1 LAAISRRTRGQA
13 PRHERNSRFTLRR
26 VTNPRERGRA
36 AEQRAAEHLQA
47 QGLIVL
53 ARNLR
58 CRAGEL
64 DLVGLDGEVLA
75 VVEIRQRS
83 RIDFGGAPGS
93 VTQRK
98 QRKIIRAV
106 RFFMTREPAWRGLR
120 LRFDVVSIEGA
131 QRITWIKDAFRAT

>member
-1 LAAISRRTRGQA
+1 MAQVTRAAFRC
-13 PRHERNSRFTLRR
+13 TLRR
-26 VTNPRERGRA
+26 MTKLQQRGRD
-36 AEQRAAEHLQA
+36 AEQLAAEHLRA
-47 QGLIVL
+47 NGLIVL

-64 DLVGLDGEVLA
+64 DLVGLDGDVLA

-93 VTQRK
+93 VTYSK

-106 RFFMTREPAWRGLR
+106 RFFLPRHPAWRGMA
-120 LRFDVVSIEGA
+120 LRFDVLAVEGRVRGTH
-131 QRITWIKDAFRAT
+131 RITWLKDAFRAT

>member
-1 LAAISRRTRGQA
+1 
-13 PRHERNSRFTLRR
+13 
-26 VTNPRERGRA
+26 VTNPRERGLA

-47 QGLIVL
+47 RGLIVL

-106 RFFMTREPAWRGLR
+106 RFFLTQEPAWHGLR
-120 LRFDVVSIEGA
+120 LRFDVLALEGTA
-131 QRITWIKDAFRAT
+131 QGAPRITWLKDAFRAT

>member
-1 LAAISRRTRGQA
+1 M
-13 PRHERNSRFTLRR
+13 
-26 VTNPRERGRA
+26 TNPRERGRA
-36 AEQRAAEHLQA
+36 AEQRATEHLQA

-53 ARNLR
+53 ARNLL

-64 DLVGLDGEVLA
+64 DLVGLDGDVLA

-83 RIDFGGAPGS
+83 RLDFGGAPGS

-106 RFFMTREPAWRGLR
+106 RYFLTQEPAWRGLR

-131 QRITWIKDAFRAT
+131 QRITWLKDAFRAT

>member
-1 LAAISRRTRGQA
+1 MNAQGMP
-13 PRHERNSRFTLRR
+13 PRHEPNARRTLRR
-26 VTNPRERGRA
+26 MTNSLERGRA

-47 QGLIVL
+47 QGLVVL

-64 DLVGLDGEVLA
+64 DLVGLDGDVLA

-106 RFFMTREPAWRGLR
+106 RYFLTQEPAWRGLR

-131 QRITWIKDAFRAT
+131 QRITWLKDAFRAT

>member
-1 LAAISRRTRGQA
+1 MTNTR
-13 PRHERNSRFTLRR
+13 EL
-26 VTNPRERGRA
+26 GRA

-53 ARNLR
+53 ARNLQ

-64 DLVGLDGEVLA
+64 DLVGLDGDVLA
-75 VVEIRQRS
+75 VVEVRQRS
-83 RIDFGGAPGS
+83 RLDFGGAPGS

-106 RFFMTREPAWRGLR
+106 RFFLTQEPAWRGLR
-120 LRFDVVSIEGA
+120 LRFDVVAIEGA
-131 QRITWIKDAFRAT
+131 ERINWLKDAFRAT

>member
-1 LAAISRRTRGQA
+1 MNAQGMPPRHQPNSRRTLRQMM
-13 PRHERNSRFTLRR
+13 NSL
-26 VTNPRERGRA
+26 ERGLA

-64 DLVGLDGEVLA
+64 DLVGLDGDVLA

-106 RFFMTREPAWRGLR
+106 RYFLTQEPAWRGLR

-131 QRITWIKDAFRAT
+131 QRIAWLKDAFRAT

>member
-1 LAAISRRTRGQA
+1 M
-13 PRHERNSRFTLRR
+13 
-26 VTNPRERGRA
+26 TNPRERGLA

-64 DLVGLDGEVLA
+64 DLVGLDGDVLA

-93 VTQRK
+93 VTLPK

-106 RFFMTREPAWRGLR
+106 RFFLPRQPDWRGLR
-120 LRFDVVSIEGA
+120 LRFDVLALEGSA
-131 QRITWIKDAFRAT
+131 QGAYRITWLKDAFRAT